1 MGQANYFNQEDGDH
15 IALISGIVG
24 SGDPTI
30 IGRIAAGQRRIV
42 MSARLQKFAAPCL
55 FALGAGLLCLVL
67 TSCAREGRRS
77 FSSEPSIVP
86 TVNVVAYEDLNRL
99 AGLTVIAPS
108 YLPTG
113 LNSEPEYSYIPDLQ
127 EAELYFAGM
136 PDGAMAVDISE
147 SLDRSHLHCPPCPE
161 LVSTYKKKTVLG
173 REVLL
178 SHSPS
183 EESPSRI
190 LVYFWLRDVFI
201 TLVIRHENVAIALPS
216 PDELEAEILRIAESM
231 IGKPS

>member
-86 TVNVVAYEDLNRL
+86 TVNVVAYEDLSRL
-99 AGLTVIAPS
+99 AGFTVIAPS

-127 EAELYFAGM
+127 EAELYFAGVLGS
-136 PDGAMAVDISE
+136 PMALDISE
-147 SLDRSHLHCPPCPE
+147 SLDPNRAHCPPCPQ
-161 LVSTYKKKTVLG
+161 LRSTYDQETVLG
-173 REVLL
+173 QQVLL
-178 SHSPS
+178 ARFPS
-183 EESPSRI
+183 EESRSRI
-190 LVYFWLRDVFI
+190 LAYFWLRDVFV

-216 PDELEAEILRIAESM
+216 QDDLEAEILRIAESM
-231 IGKPS
+231 IAKAG

>member
-1 MGQANYFNQEDGDH
+1 MARS
-15 IALISGIVG
+15 IRTVVS
-24 SGDPTI
+24 
-30 IGRIAAGQRRIV
+30 IAA
-42 MSARLQKFAAPCL
+42 FAVG
-55 FALGAGLLCLVL
+55 FGLLCLIVV
-67 TSCAREGRRS
+67 SCAREGRR
-77 FSSEPSIVP
+77 FYSSEPSIVP
-86 TVNVVAYEDLNRL
+86 TVNVGAYQDLNRI
-99 AGLTVIAPS
+99 AGFTVVTPS

-190 LVYFWLRDVFI
+190 LVYFWLRDVFV